1 MHQPAVKMK
10 RFEQKLA
17 KTAKK
22 PVRQAQGRKIKMLR
36 VFKLLSTASEIP
48 ATLFLKGMTHL
59 EWPISPI
66 LPEEPL
72 RDFQFRTRNLKPRNI
87 EFFASFANF
96 CSNSSYSGL
105 VRISADQW

>member
-1 MHQPAVKMK
+1 
-10 RFEQKLA
+10 
-17 KTAKK
+17 
-22 PVRQAQGRKIKMLR
+22 MLR

-48 ATLFLKGMTHL
+48 ATLFLKGLTHL

-96 CSNSSYSGL
+96 PGLRSLGEGGCSNSSHSEL
-105 VRISADQW
+105 V